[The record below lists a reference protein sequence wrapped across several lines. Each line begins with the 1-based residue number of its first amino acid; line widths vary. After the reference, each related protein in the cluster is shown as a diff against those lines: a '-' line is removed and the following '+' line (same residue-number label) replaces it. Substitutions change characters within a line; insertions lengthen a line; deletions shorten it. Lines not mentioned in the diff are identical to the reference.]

1 VLFSEGK
8 SVALEKLA
16 TKHSY
21 ERKLV
26 GAVLSSPQSILLRK
40 GLLSDADF
48 WRWAQRQLPSNYDG
62 GLIQQEW
69 YNGHMLDEEVYSLIA
84 SLRKKYSII
93 AFSGN
98 IQSRVLISKL
108 SITSAT
114 CSISKFIHLIFT

>member
-1 VLFSEGK
+1 
-8 SVALEKLA
+8 
-16 TKHSY
+16 
-21 ERKLV
+21 LV

-69 YNGHMLDEEVYSLIA
+69 YNGYMLDEEVYSLIA

-93 AFSGN
+93 PFSGN